1 MVNAVSNEH
10 DWPYDLRNEH
20 KDNKCWILGNKCQIL
35 KYLIPRLAS
44 VKVPNTRSSTYR
56 GSDKLIEHS

>member
-44 VKVPNTRSSTYR
+44 VKVPNTRSSTY
-56 GSDKLIEHS
+56 